1 MSELISLN
9 VSVVN
14 ILKKSQKQI
23 VSVPAR
29 TFVTLHR
36 EGGTLLLCFTIWQ
49 GLHTVLIIVP
59 RE

>member
-14 ILKKSQKQI
+14 ILKNSQKQI

-36 EGGTLLLCFTIWQ
+36 ETGTLLFVFHYLA
-49 GLHTVLIIVP
+49 GLIHRPNHCT
-59 RE
+59 